1 MYTQSNSYGAEAWQV
16 IVLNEENSEGQRE
29 VRLKN
34 DYAGLY
40 MAYDGT
46 NLVGSREE
54 MADETIFYYEEA

>member
-29 VRLKN
+29 VRFKN

-46 NLVGSREE
+46 NLRGSHDE